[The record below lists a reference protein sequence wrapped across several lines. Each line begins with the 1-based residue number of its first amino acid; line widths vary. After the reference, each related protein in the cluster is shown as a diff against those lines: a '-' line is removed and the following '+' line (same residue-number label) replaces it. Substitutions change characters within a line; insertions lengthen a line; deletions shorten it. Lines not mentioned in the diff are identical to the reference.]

1 MATPAS
7 TNPPNFSNEMYD
19 PHTHEQSPVSG
30 SFSQAAL
37 QHTTTILAPHHQVNA
52 YPNFQNTNYA
62 SVPYAASGNY
72 TSSNRYQLQTPQAQV
87 SDSYPAERLSTTN
100 VFYTYEESYKTS
112 FTMLEYPSEAGD
124 LADQDQPQ
132 SPQLQTWAEETSN
145 TNLPVNER
153 LVRSNWE

>member
-52 YPNFQNTNYA
+52 YPSFQKHKLCFRSLFCQWQLHIIEQVPAADPSSTSVRLLPCRTAFYNKCLLHLRRIVQDLFHDVRISLRGWGSCRPRSATEPSA
-62 SVPYAASGNY
+62 SDVGGGN
-72 TSSNRYQLQTPQAQV
+72 V
-87 SDSYPAERLSTTN
+87 E
-100 VFYTYEESYKTS
+100 YE
-112 FTMLEYPSEAGD
+112 
-124 LADQDQPQ
+124 LACQ
-132 SPQLQTWAEETSN
+132 
-145 TNLPVNER
+145 
-153 LVRSNWE
+153 